1 MDYVSQKGISSYVEF
16 VGVVKDVDRYLAQS
30 KIFAF
35 VSDLRRISQC
45 FR

>member
-30 KIFAF
+30 KILL
-35 VSDLRRISQC
+35 S
-45 FR
+45 FRPPKDFPML